1 MDENNDYYPRRQ
13 NNHTK
18 LTSHKPIFVSSYFIP
33 LRHLDVSESILNLQ
47 REYWLHNQRLSMV
60 GYAMIARLP
69 AAFFWLGL
77 VGVGFGY
84 AQTGGGY
91 PQNPSCAQGGR
102 FVSKIFQDVELKNVN
117 YASAKNFLGLT
128 QKLYIDVY
136 QPKGDPALQRPL
148 ILYFHGGAFVAGD
161 KLLPEAVYFCT
172 EMAKRG
178 YVCAS
183 VQYRLGAANPLN
195 KVDMIRAVIRAL
207 QDARGAVQFM
217 RKTTQQGNPFRID
230 PTRIYAAGYS
240 AGAITALH
248 LAYLDK
254 MSEFQELA
262 DSSILNSMGGLTS
275 ATGNFGNIS
284 YKIQG
289 VITYSGALG
298 KASFI
303 EPGDVPLIMMHGTED
318 HIVPY
323 NSGEPL
329 FGIVNPPLVMDGSRV
344 IDTVARNQGVC
355 SALFAAKGRDHVVWY
370 VSPSYAAQSI
380 AFVSPRLC
388 AVVHGQPFCCQKFAV
403 EAQGQPD
410 NQICIGESITLK
422 ALPLNN
428 NGSVQWVW
436 SSGGAA
442 GPTTSTITVT
452 PLATTNYQVQGID
465 LAGCVSTG
473 SVTVQVNPLPVA
485 SVSPASVSTCSGQS
499 VALTA
504 SGSGGLPPYS
514 YQWQPASAF
523 SQPNGAVTSVSPTQ
537 TTTYTLII
545 TDARG
550 CASQPQTVTVAALP
564 RPVVTATSVQASC
577 WQCNDGSIS
586 ASASGGQAPYSFS
599 LNGGANQANG
609 GFTGLLPGNYTLT
622 ITGANGCTQSQLV
635 QVAHPPVLCPVPNGL
650 STVAVLDSTVSL
662 QWTQATGAKLYQVEI
677 TQLPNGPIRI
687 ENASNWPYEVDTLY
701 PKTNYRFR
709 VRTVCL
715 WGDTSAWSAPINAL
729 TLDGCVPPYYIKVNA
744 ATLAAT
750 ISWDDVPHTTGYWV
764 SYKSS
769 IDLLWTD
776 VWTPFN
782 SYTFASLLLPFTNY
796 TVRIKSDCS
805 GLFNNS
811 DWSGKVTFTTGAPR
825 TAPQVEQPTAAWSI
839 YPNPATDHLNVSC
852 SALTTDQSQVSVVL
866 IDAQGRTILTRTL
879 TNHGNHQLEI
889 QALPAGLYVLQ
900 LQDGSAII
908 GQTKI
913 MKR

>member
-1 MDENNDYYPRRQ
+1 M
-13 NNHTK
+13 
-18 LTSHKPIFVSSYFIP
+18 
-33 LRHLDVSESILNLQ
+33 
-47 REYWLHNQRLSMV
+47 
-60 GYAMIARLP
+60 
-69 AAFFWLGL
+69 WLGL
-77 VGVGFGY
+77 APANLGW
-84 AQTGGGY
+84 AQGAGGY

-102 FVSKIFQDVELKNVN
+102 FISKIFQDVEFRSVN
-117 YASAKNFLGLT
+117 YAAAQNFLGFT
-128 QKLYIDVY
+128 QKLYLDVY
-136 QPKGDPALQRPL
+136 QPKGDPAVQRPL

-183 VQYRLGAANPLN
+183 VQYRLGAANPLD
-195 KVDMIRAVIRAL
+195 KTDMIRAVIRAL
-207 QDARGAVQFM
+207 QDARGAVQYM
-217 RKTTQQGNPFRID
+217 RKTAQQGNPFRID

-254 MSEFQELA
+254 MSEFQQLA
-262 DSSILNSMGGLTS
+262 DSSVLLSMGGLTS

-284 YKIQG
+284 YKVQG

-344 IDTVARNQGVC
+344 MDTVARKQGVC

-370 VSPSYAAQSI
+370 ASPSYAAQSI
-380 AFVSPRLC
+380 GFIAPRLC

-410 NQICIGESITLK
+410 NQICIGESVTLK
-422 ALPLNN
+422 AVPLNN
-428 NGSVQWVW
+428 NGVVQWVW

-442 GPTTSTITVT
+442 GPTTPTITVT
-452 PLATTNYQVQGID
+452 PLATTAYQVQGVD

-473 SVTVQVNPLPVA
+473 TVTVQVNPLPVA
-485 SVSPASVSTCSGQS
+485 TVSPAAVSTCSGQS

-504 SGSGGLPPYS
+504 SGSGGLAPYS
-514 YQWQPASAF
+514 YQWQPAAAF
-523 SQPNGAVTSVSPTQ
+523 SQPNSAVSSVSPTQ
-537 TTTYTLII
+537 TTTYTLIV

-550 CASQPQTVTVAALP
+550 CASQPQTVTVTALS
-564 RPVVTATSVQASC
+564 RPVITATTVQASC

-586 ASASGGQAPYSFS
+586 ASASGGQAPYAYS
-599 LNGGANQANG
+599 LNGGSSQLTG
-609 GFTGLLPGNYTLT
+609 DFTGLLPGTYTLT
-622 ITGANGCTQSQLV
+622 VTGANGCTQSQTL
-635 QVAHPPVLCPVPNGL
+635 QVAHPPVQCPVPNGL
-650 STVAVLDSTVSL
+650 ATGAVLDSTVSL
-662 QWTQATGAKLYQVEI
+662 QWAQATGANYYQVEV
-677 TQLPNGPIRI
+677 TQLPNGPTRI
-687 ENASNWPYEVDTLY
+687 EHATTWPYEVDTLY

-715 WGDTSAWSAPINAL
+715 WGDTSAWSAPVTAL

-750 ISWDDVPHTTGYWV
+750 ITWDDVPHATGYWV

-769 IDLLWTD
+769 IDLLWTN

-782 SYTFASLLLPFTNY
+782 SYTFASLLLPFTEY
-796 TVRIKSDCS
+796 TVRVKSDCS

-811 DWSGKVTFTTGAPR
+811 DWSGEVTFTTGAPR
-825 TAPQVEQPTAAWSI
+825 TAPQAALATDSWRV
-839 YPNPATDHLNVSC
+839 YPNPATDHLTVSFPN
-852 SALTTDQSQVSVVL
+852 LTASQPTVSVVL
-866 IDAQGRTILTRTL
+866 LDAQGRAVVTRNLPTE
-879 TNHGNHQLEI
+879 GNHRLETR
-889 QALPAGLYVLQ
+889 ALPAGLYVLQ
-900 LQDGSAII
+900 IQDGSAVL

-913 MKR
+913 MKH